1 MASSKGGKS
10 ANRTIHLKIS
20 GAAATI
26 PNGLIAEGKDC
37 AGTGRIYYV
46 AAPSKGVAVLVHEG
60 PTGLHLWKSSK
71 SKDAPV
77 ISKKTVAEKVAVAA
91 LSSAQ
96 KRIPNA
102 TGKVSPLKGSWR
114 GYIECHPSGAQ
125 VVLYRNVTGYG
136 RIVVVSSLTKGTWEV
151 ASVLSDKK
159 WFTGRSAVQAAQKSV
174 KGIGTLNR
182 AMKTGIDLILGLVA
196 TACGVQNIVRSP
208 AQRKS
213 ANASSKTV
221 TSRKTGATSTKHPVA
236 TRKAA
241 STKAAK
247 TVVAKTL
254 KQNALPAS
262 LKALAKKKAVL
273 TVATE
278 VGGVK
283 LVKGTLIYI
292 DHAVKSGK
300 TVALRIRTI
309 VPGKD
314 GAKATLSKTVKTIP
328 LYLVSGGKKKRR
340 ISLGTTVNANF
351 KYAYAHGLRTVDA
364 VKLAKKGDPKAGK
377 KSAKK
382 AGKKASL
389 MTSQQAHRTDKT
401 YKDYLKSYKD
411 LKKKSPR
418 LVMAEKHLLSKREW
432 EKLVDRPSGKKGSA
446 TGKSAAP
453 ATRKRLK
460 PNKRQQKISGH
471 YVTYTVGT
479 KENAPKKHGKVLA
492 IEPGGRGGEDWTKA
506 KLTIDVAERGVGS
519 EHVVVSETVFDKNG
533 GRLTP
538 RNSNKAWLAARR
550 KATKA
555 AKISGKAA
563 PKASSR
569 KAASKT
575 NGSSLAAQ
583 KAPAALR
590 PGLKSTSATMA
601 DLDAMFANL

>member
-1 MASSKGGKS
+1 MASKGGKS
-10 ANRTIHLKIS
+10 ANRTINLKIS
-20 GAAATI
+20 GAAATV

-46 AAPSKGVAVLVHEG
+46 AAPSKGVGVLVHEG
-60 PTGLHLWKSSK
+60 PSGLHLWKSSK
-71 SKDAPV
+71 TKDAPV
-77 ISKKTVAEKVAVAA
+77 ISKKIVAEKVAVAA

-96 KRIPNA
+96 KRIPSA

-159 WFTGRSAVQAAQKSV
+159 WFTRGAVQAAQKSV
-174 KGIGTLNR
+174 KGIGSLNR

-213 ANASSKTV
+213 ANASTKTV
-221 TSRKTGATSTKHPVA
+221 TSRKTGATSTKRPVA
-236 TRKAA
+236 SRKAK

-247 TVVAKTL
+247 TVVAKAL

-283 LVKGTLIYI
+283 LVKGTIIYI

-309 VPGKD
+309 VPGKG
-314 GAKATLSKTVKTIP
+314 GAKAALSKTAKTIP
-328 LYLVSGGKKKRR
+328 LYSVSGGKKKRR
-340 ISLGTTVNANF
+340 ISLGKTANASF

-364 VKLAKKGDPKAGK
+364 VKLAKKGDPKAPRK
-377 KSAKK
+377 AKK
-382 AGKKASL
+382 VKA
-389 MTSQQAHRTDKT
+389 AKAA
-401 YKDYLKSYKD
+401 K
-411 LKKKSPR
+411 
-418 LVMAEKHLLSKREW
+418 
-432 EKLVDRPSGKKGSA
+432 
-446 TGKSAAP
+446 GKSTKP

-471 YVTYTVGT
+471 HVTYTVGT
-479 KENAPKKHGKVLA
+479 KANAPKKHGKVLA
-492 IEPGGRGGEDWTKA
+492 IKPGGRGGEDWAKA

-519 EHVVVSETVFDKNG
+519 EHVVVSEATFDKNG

-563 PKASSR
+563 PKASTR
-569 KAASKT
+569 KGEPRKT
-575 NGSSLAAQ
+575 ARLAYE
-583 KAPAALR
+583 KAPAALASQ
-590 PGLKSTSATMA
+590 KSTMA